1 MDNNAQAGFFLTL
14 KEASE
19 LSGLSLSTLRRA
31 VKAGEL
37 ITAEREN
44 IQHPVKV
51 SRDGVLELVKSKS
64 KAERDQVTEQLSRVK
79 NRGIFGRDYKDSD
92 LSNIPVTSVAELFP
106 SPPEVDLFSDEPQE
120 LRVNT
125 SKLEREVREMLEAEL
140 AKSRDELKAV
150 RGELDQL
157 KDKAKKDELDLISLG
172 DALSLSEDEV
182 AELLAER
189 EALLKRAE
197 RAEGV
202 AEGYRLGVDRT
213 LEAFTDDLAKRLAEG
228 VQVAQPVNNREQ
240 VVTYSNSE
248 PVNNRE
254 QVRRRTLR
262 ERLFGR

>member
-1 MDNNAQAGFFLTL
+1 VDNNAQADFFLTL
-14 KEASE
+14 KEASK

-37 ITAEREN
+37 ITEARAN
-44 IQHPVKV
+44 VQYPVKV
-51 SRDGVLELVKSKS
+51 SRDGVLDLVRSKS
-64 KAERDQVTEQLSRVK
+64 NDEMDGEFGKYYSPYPARGYTFNFDEEPRESR
-79 NRGIFGRDYKDSD
+79 
-92 LSNIPVTSVAELFP
+92 E
-106 SPPEVDLFSDEPQE
+106 E
-120 LRVNT
+120 
-125 SKLEREVREMLEAEL
+125 LEAEL
-140 AKSRDELKAV
+140 AKSRDELEAV

-157 KDKAKKDELDLISLG
+157 KVKAKKDELDLISLG
-172 DALSLSEDEV
+172 DAHSFAEDEV
-182 AELLAER
+182 AELRAER
-189 EALLKRAE
+189 DALLKRAE